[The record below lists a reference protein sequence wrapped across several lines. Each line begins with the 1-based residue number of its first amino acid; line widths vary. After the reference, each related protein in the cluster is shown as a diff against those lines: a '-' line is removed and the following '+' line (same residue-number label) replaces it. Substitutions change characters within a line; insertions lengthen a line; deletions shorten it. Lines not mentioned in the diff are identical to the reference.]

1 MRIAYDSA
9 PDSLH
14 DSDPDSD
21 PDSETIDD
29 VITLLTKYW
38 HLSKPDLVI
47 SVIGGGKRFRMSN
60 RRRREM
66 FNNGL
71 IKVMFVFDFIGRR

>member
-1 MRIAYDSA
+1 MRIAYDGA
-9 PDSLH
+9 PNSLRDSRI
-14 DSDPDSD
+14 
-21 PDSETIDD
+21 IDD
-29 VITLLTKYW
+29 VVKLLTMYW
-38 HLSKPDLVI
+38 HLSEPDLVI

-71 IKVMFVFDFIGRR
+71 IKVMCVFAVSDRR